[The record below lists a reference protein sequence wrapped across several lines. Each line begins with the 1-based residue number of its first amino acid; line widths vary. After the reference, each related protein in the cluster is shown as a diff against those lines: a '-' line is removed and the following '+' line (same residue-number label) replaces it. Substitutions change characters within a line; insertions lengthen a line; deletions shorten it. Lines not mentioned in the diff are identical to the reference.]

1 MLGAVLP
8 LHHLHVSCVYL
19 SLDPGTSGVFTRPDV
34 VVVGE
39 GTSALRAVQLACG
52 EVHGPGRRR
61 RPRASLCFPSAG
73 GGAVAG
79 GLAWPGRPRCQV
91 GAATRLT
98 WGKPAALLSA
108 GAGAGRGHGLKRG
121 NAGGRPCALLL
132 TASFWTAE
140 VVTVWGWLAEP
151 QVSGSVVPFVVRK
164 ARGGL
169 PGAIS
174 EPPLPRPPPVSC
186 LLRGPAPPSFPSLLC
201 QVEGSPSHL
210 CL

>member
-1 MLGAVLP
+1 MWWWWWGRGPQPSGLCIWRVVKFMARAGDGGRVHPSAFLP
-8 LHHLHVSCVYL
+8 LVEVL
-19 SLDPGTSGVFTRPDV
+19 SR
-34 VVVGE
+34 
-39 GTSALRAVQLACG
+39 
-52 EVHGPGRRR
+52 
-61 RPRASLCFPSAG
+61 
-73 GGAVAG
+73 G

-91 GAATRLT
+91 GAAARLT
-98 WGKPAALLSA
+98 RGKPAALLSA

-132 TASFWTAE
+132 TASFWMVE

-151 QVSGSVVPFVVRK
+151 QVSGSVVPFVLRK

-174 EPPLPRPPPVSC
+174 EPPPPRPPPVSC
-186 LLRGPAPPSFPSLLC
+186 LLRGPGPPSFPSLLC